1 MSITHATVTHAPY
14 VLIPLAAEITGYSRR
29 AIEEKIA
36 KGIWVEGREWIKA
49 PDGHRMVSMSGFK
62 AWVEKGRA

>member
-36 KGIWVEGREWIKA
+36 KGIWVEGREWIIT
-49 PDGHRMVSMSGFK
+49 
-62 AWVEKGRA
+62 